1 MKYESRGGKIQIVRK
16 FGKNEKS
23 YIMIH
28 IVRQY
33 EYNTIV
39 VHFVTYE
46 YYIVV
51 VQFVKK
57 LEYNN
62 IVVHIVIKIE

>member
-1 MKYESRGGKIQIVRK
+1 MKYESMGGKIQIVRK

-33 EYNTIV
+33 EYNIIV
-39 VHFVTYE
+39 VHFA
-46 YYIVV
+46 
-51 VQFVKK
+51 KK
-57 LEYNN
+57 LNN
-62 IVVHIVIKIE
+62 IVIYIQ

>member
-39 VHFVTYE
+39 VHFVAQYE
-46 YYIVV
+46 YYTVV
-51 VQFVKK
+51 FQFVKK
-57 LEYNN
+57 IEYNIVIN
-62 IVVHIVIKIE
+62 IVYKYE